1 MELTRG
7 MSKEEAAKIM
17 ERHKADMARLEA
29 TLAQEQSRQTEA
41 MRSRLEQRKA
51 RSKEVNSQKIQRQI
65 KMASVARQKAE
76 QR

>member
-1 MELTRG
+1 